1 MIEGVKTRELK
12 RIPDE
17 RGYLMEMF
25 RADWPEFEEFGQV
38 YITAVYPGVVKGWHY
53 HKLQDDNFVCVA
65 GMAKVVLYDGREG
78 SPTFGEVNEFFIG
91 TLKPMLVQIP
101 KGVYHGFK
109 GISEDVTLIVN
120 IPTRTYNYQTPDEY
134 RLPAHTDAIPYDWTR
149 KDG

>member
-1 MIEGVKTRELK
+1 MIEGVKTRKLT

-25 RADWPEFEEFGQV
+25 RSDWPEFEKFGQV

-53 HKLQDDNFVCVA
+53 HKLQDDNFICVS

-78 SPTFGEVNEFFIG
+78 SSTFGEINEFFIG
-91 TLKPMLVQIP
+91 ELNPMHVQIP

-109 GISEDVTLIVN
+109 GISDAVTLIVN
-120 IPTRTYNYQTPDEY
+120 VPTELYNYSEPDEY
-134 RLPAHTDAIPYDWTR
+134 RLPAHTSEIPYDWTR
-149 KDG
+149 QDG

>member
-1 MIEGVKTRELK
+1 MIEGVKTRALK

-25 RADWPEFEEFGQV
+25 RSDWPEYEKFGQV

-53 HKLQDDNFVCVA
+53 HKLQDDNFICVS
-65 GMAKVVLYDGREG
+65 GMAKVVLYDAREG
-78 SPTFGEVNEFFIG
+78 SPTFGEINEFFIG
-91 TLKPMLVQIP
+91 ELNPMHVQIP

-109 GISEDVTLIVN
+109 GISEAVTLIVN
-120 IPTRTYNYQTPDEY
+120 VPTQLYNYSEPDEY
-134 RLPAHTDAIPYDWTR
+134 RLPAHTDEIPYDWNR